1 MKQQNESLLEF
12 FSREMVMNILSAIK
26 KMKKNKAPNK
36 DILGVI
42 ILLMAAANG
51 DVDAKCKKTKR
62 LFNQIKKRLVDEVIS
77 VAIIDE
83 QRKMLNN

>member
-1 MKQQNESLLEF
+1 MKQENESLQEF
-12 FSREMVMNILSAIK
+12 FSREMVLNILSAIK

-51 DVDAKCKKTKR
+51 DVDAKCKKTNR
-62 LFNQIKKRLVDEVIS
+62 LFNQIQKRFADEVNS
-77 VAIIDE
+77 VVASEE